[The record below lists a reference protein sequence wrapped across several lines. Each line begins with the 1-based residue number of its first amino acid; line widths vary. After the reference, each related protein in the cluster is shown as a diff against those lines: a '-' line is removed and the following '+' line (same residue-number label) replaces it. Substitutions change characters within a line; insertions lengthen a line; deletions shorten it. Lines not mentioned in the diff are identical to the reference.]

1 MNKGL
6 IGKNM
11 NIYISLA
18 IVDSLHNFNFEI
30 LQDYIIYIGG
40 GC

>member
-1 MNKGL
+1 MNKDL

-11 NIYISLA
+11 NKISLS